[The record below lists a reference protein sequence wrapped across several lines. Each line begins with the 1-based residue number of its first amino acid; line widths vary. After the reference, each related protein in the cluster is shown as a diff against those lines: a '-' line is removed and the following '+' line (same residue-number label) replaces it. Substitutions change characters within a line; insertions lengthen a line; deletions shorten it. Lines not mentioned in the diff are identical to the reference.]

1 VFSWIGVE
9 LPRYP
14 LISLVFT
21 ITLVAGVALFVR
33 GWKGLVFV
41 VSLVLALVVLSEIS
55 KLNLLQYIAPKVSD
69 NQMDQNSID
78 RAAGRQRVGQLG
90 DLVVALAR
98 RPKRTLR
105 VGQDGFSAPPYEV
118 P

>member
-1 VFSWIGVE
+1 
-9 LPRYP
+9 
-14 LISLVFT
+14 
-21 ITLVAGVALFVR
+21 VR